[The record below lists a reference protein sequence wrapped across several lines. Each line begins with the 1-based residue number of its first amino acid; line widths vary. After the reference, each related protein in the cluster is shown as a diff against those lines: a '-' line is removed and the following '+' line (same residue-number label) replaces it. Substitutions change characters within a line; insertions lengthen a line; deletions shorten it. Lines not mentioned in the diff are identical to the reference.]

1 MQDFRKLQIWENS
14 HELTLEI
21 YKVTKSFPKEELFG
35 LTSQIRRSTSSIPTN
50 ISEGCVKSS
59 QKEFSRYLY
68 IALGSASE
76 TEYLILLC
84 YELNYLTE
92 EDYIKLL
99 IDIQKVKKMLIS
111 LILKMKSNFE

>member
-1 MQDFRKLQIWENS
+1 MQDFRKLNVWEKG

-21 YKVTKSFPKEELFG
+21 YIATKSFPKEELFG

-84 YELNYLTE
+84 YELDYFSLE
-92 EDYIKLL
+92 EYQKLMN
-99 IDIQKVKKMLIS
+99 DIQKIKKMIIS
-111 LILKMKSNFE
+111 FILKINPQN